1 MSHIEKNVKNEST
14 HHCCG
19 YASHEPTAARAFTQA
34 SAEAAQSTFTIAQ
47 MDCPTEERL
56 IRKALEPCAEVQL
69 LEFDLLNRR
78 LHVIHDHGFDV
89 HIEGLIAQ
97 LGMVAERDVNTASS
111 SSKRSFGVSRR
122 VWGRTL
128 LAVVLAIG
136 AEIGVWVQ
144 APFWLPA
151 TLAVLAIVLCGASV
165 YRKGWLAVRRLDLNI
180 NALMSI
186 AVTGA
191 ILLGEWP
198 EAAMVMSLFGL
209 AELIEQQSLERARTA
224 VDRLLSFTPE
234 QVEVQVDGGRWQRK
248 EAKAVAVGNYVRV
261 LPGQRLALDGVV
273 ETGRFTVNQAP
284 ITGESD
290 LVVKEKGDAVY
301 AGSING
307 SRELQYRTTA
317 DHDHSLLARIT
328 HSVQQAQQNKA
339 PTQRF
344 VDQFSRVYTPVVVLL
359 AIGVAVLPPLIG
371 MGDFAQWIYRALVWL
386 VIACPCA
393 LVISTPVA
401 VVSALTVG
409 ARQGLLVKG
418 GVHLERARQIQHVIL
433 DKTGTLTEGRPRV
446 CDMLVLGESDD
457 AVKQIA
463 YSLGMRS
470 DHPASQALATALK
483 QESHIELMQFEAYP
497 GLGVQG
503 NADGVTY
510 RLGSRLWALG
520 DRLPPADV
528 LNWEKNWQNEGAGLV
543 FLANQY
549 ELLAVF
555 AIQDAVKTTAA
566 DALSRLRSMDVGIT
580 IASGDNQQAVA
591 SVAKEL
597 GLEAVHAALL
607 PEDKL
612 KLIAHQQEHG
622 IVAMVGD
629 GINDAPALAQADIGF
644 AMGAMGSDIAIE
656 TADIAILNDDLY
668 KVPYVI
674 DLSKRLHRV
683 LVQNISAALA
693 IKAVFLVLA
702 FTGDAT
708 MWMAVF
714 ADVGASLLVILNSLR
729 LLQVQPA

>member
-1 MSHIEKNVKNEST
+1 MSHTKKHVKKEST
-14 HHCCG
+14 QHCC
-19 YASHEPTAARAFTQA
+19 SHAIATPTASRQFTQA
-34 SAEAAQSTFTIAQ
+34 SAEVAQSTFTIAQ

-56 IRKALEPCAEVQL
+56 IRKVLEPRAEVQL

-78 LHVIHDHGFDV
+78 LHVIHDHGFGA

-97 LGMVAERDVNTASS
+97 LGMVAERDGDTVSS
-111 SSKRSFGVSRR
+111 ASKRGFGVSGRAW
-122 VWGRTL
+122 VRTL
-128 LAVVLAIG
+128 LAVALAIG
-136 AEIGVWVQ
+136 AEIGVWMHL
-144 APFWLPA
+144 PFWLPA
-151 TLAVLAIVLCGASV
+151 TLAVLAIALCGMSV
-165 YRKGWLAVRRLDLNI
+165 YKKGWLAIRRLDLNI

-191 ILLGEWP
+191 IVLGEWP
-198 EAAMVMSLFGL
+198 EAAMVMSLFAL
-209 AELIEQQSLERARTA
+209 AELIEQQSLDRARMA
-224 VDRLLSFTPE
+224 VDRLLSLAPE
-234 QVEVQVDGGRWQRK
+234 QVDVQVEGGSWQRQD
-248 EAKAVAVGNYVRV
+248 AKTVAVGTYVRV
-261 LPGQRLALDGVV
+261 LPGQRLALDGVI
-273 ETGRFTVNQAP
+273 EAGRFTVNQAP

-290 LVVKEKGDAVY
+290 LVVKGEGDVVY

-307 SRELQYRTTA
+307 TRELQYRTNA

-344 VDQFSRVYTPVVVLL
+344 VDRFSRIYTPVVVLL
-359 AIGVAVLPPLIG
+359 ALGVAVFPPLMG
-371 MGDFAQWIYRALVWL
+371 MGDFSQWIYRALVWL

-401 VVSALTVG
+401 VVSALTAG

-446 CDMLVLGESDD
+446 CDMLVLGESHDD
-457 AVKQIA
+457 VKQIA
-463 YSLGMRS
+463 YSLGVRS

-483 QESHIELMQFEAYP
+483 QESHIELTQFEAYP
-497 GLGVQG
+497 GLGVQAS
-503 NADGVTY
+503 ADGVDY
-510 RLGSRLWALG
+510 RLGSRRWVLG
-520 DRLPPADV
+520 DRQPPHKA
-528 LNWEKNWQNEGAGLV
+528 LEWEKNWQDEGAGLV
-543 FLANQY
+543 FLASHD

-555 AIQDAVKTTAA
+555 AIRDAIKATSA
-566 DALSRLRSMDVGIT
+566 DALSRLHAMGVGIT

-591 SVAKEL
+591 SVAEEL
-597 GLEAVHAALL
+597 GIEAVHAALL

-612 KLIAHQQEHG
+612 TLIAQHQRQG
-622 IVAMVGD
+622 VVAMVGD

-656 TADIAILNDDLY
+656 TADIAILNDDLH

-674 DLSKRLHRV
+674 DLSTRLHRI

-693 IKAVFLVLA
+693 IKAVFLLLA

-729 LLQVQPA
+729 LLQVQQA